1 VCRHLASLTAPGEPV
16 TLEALLVAPPHSLF
30 RQSWAPRRQR
40 HGTVNADGFGVG
52 WYSPLRA
59 EPAVYRRAQPIW
71 TDRSF
76 ASFAGAVASTCVLAA
91 VRSAT
96 PPSPAE
102 ESATAPF
109 SAGRVLLSHNG
120 AVDPALVR
128 PLVPPGAPVES
139 SVDSAL
145 LWALLRARLD
155 AGDGLPEALA
165 GIVTDV
171 AAAAPTARLNLL
183 ATDGERL
190 AATVWGDTLWA
201 RQRAGSVVLASEP
214 DEDEAGWAELP
225 DRVLVTADPAAG
237 VSCTPL

>member
-1 VCRHLASLTAPGEPV
+1 MCRHLAHLASSGDPV
-16 TLEALLVAPPHSLF
+16 PLHDLLVAPPHSLF

-40 HGTVNADGFGVG
+40 YGTVNADGFGVG
-52 WYSPLRA
+52 WFSGLRA

-76 ASFAGAVASTCVLAA
+76 GSLAGAVASTCVLAA

-120 AVDPALVR
+120 AVDAAVVR
-128 PLVPPGAPVES
+128 PLVPAGTPLES

-145 LWALLRARLD
+145 LWALVRGRLD
-155 AGDGLPEALA
+155 SGAGLAEAL
-165 GIVTDV
+165 GSVVRQV
-171 AAAAPTARLNLL
+171 AAAAPAARLNLL

-201 RQRAGSVVLASEP
+201 RQRPGSVTLASEP
-214 DEDEAGWAELP
+214 DDDTAEWAELP
-225 DRVLVTADPAAG
+225 DRVLVSAGPGAG
-237 VSCTPL
+237 VTCTPL